1 MTPRTPGPARGGAA
15 AASCAHGKRNR
26 RGLGPGRRCA
36 ARIASGADR
45 GAGAV
50 AADLGAGRRLAAGL
64 PDVGAGAVQAD
75 AAAGGHPAVDHRDTA
90 AVDGGS
96 GRHRGTRSAAQCPRH
111 QPGRGRGRRSGRQS
125 HTAGIQRAQRLLPRR
140 HARLRQLLSRSV
152 QPERDRGTEGPGL
165 DPVRSWFHRRRDQP
179 GQQAAAARAD
189 HGGHG
194 DGRHRS
200 DVPLHHRYRPAH
212 RGPAELG
219 VPPQPDGQ
227 PQWHVG
233 ARRRRVPSLRHRP
246 VGRLRH
252 RHRHAADP
260 QLLPPAGR
268 QRSGLR
274 AAMVFRLARAGGAAQ
289 FLRLPQR
296 RLPAHPGRY
305 RHRQVRA

>member
-1 MTPRTPGPARGGAA
+1 MQPQTEAKTTPELPP
-15 AASCAHGKRNR
+15 
-26 RGLGPGRRCA
+26 L
-36 ARIASGADR
+36 RIL
-45 GAGAV
+45 AGSAVGIALANGV
-50 AADLGAGRRLAAGL
+50 AAQPAPPPAPTEAAVQLPPIAVQAQDGQGGL
-64 PDVGAGAVQAD
+64 PKRRPVAVQAD
-75 AAAGGHPAVDHRDTA
+75 AAAGRYPAVDHRDPA

-140 HARLRQLLSRSV
+140 HARLRQLLPRSV

-212 RGPAELG
+212 RGRG
-219 VPPQPDGQ
+219 RT
-227 PQWHVG
+227 
-233 ARRRRVPSLRHRP
+233 RRS
-246 VGRLRH
+246 
-252 RHRHAADP
+252 A
-260 QLLPPAGR
+260 
-268 QRSGLR
+268 ST
-274 AAMVFRLARAGGAAQ
+274 
-289 FLRLPQR
+289 
-296 RLPAHPGRY
+296 
-305 RHRQVRA
+305 